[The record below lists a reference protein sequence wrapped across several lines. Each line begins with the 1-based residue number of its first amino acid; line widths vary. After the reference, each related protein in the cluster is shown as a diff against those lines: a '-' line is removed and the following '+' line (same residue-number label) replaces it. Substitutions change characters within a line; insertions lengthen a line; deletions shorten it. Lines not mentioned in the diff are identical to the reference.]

1 MKEFIYLIKLFEK
14 NYPFVVG
21 FDVLSQDKM
30 ACFINVFISVEKFE
44 EFDPRFVISSEI
56 KKLLLKNIQ
65 PRFKLLRF
73 ALLDQDN
80 HSLNEDVD
88 SISNI
93 IEYRIANF
101 HSSNILPNTVKIKS
115 KLLLVENFVF
125 VK

>member
-1 MKEFIYLIKLFEK
+1 MKEFIYLSKVLQK
-14 NYPFVVG
+14 QYPFVSG
-21 FDVLSQDKM
+21 FDILSQDKM

-44 EFDPRFVISSEI
+44 KFDERFIVSNEI
-56 KKLLLKNIQ
+56 KKFILNNIQ

-73 ALLDQDN
+73 ALSNQENKD
-80 HSLNEDVD
+80 LNEYVD

-93 IEYRIANF
+93 IEYRIKNF
-101 HSSNILPNTVKIKS
+101 HSSNFLPNTVKIKS

>member
-1 MKEFIYLIKLFEK
+1 MKEFIYLSKVLQK
-14 NYPFVVG
+14 QYPFVVG
-21 FDVLSQDKM
+21 FDILSQDKM

-44 EFDPRFVISSEI
+44 KFDERFIVSNEI
-56 KKLLLKNIQ
+56 KKFILKNIQ

-73 ALLDQDN
+73 ALSNQENKD
-80 HSLNEDVD
+80 LNEYVD

-93 IEYRIANF
+93 IEYRIKNF
-101 HSSNILPNTVKIKS
+101 HSSSFLPNTVKIKS